1 MIDMVLSALQ
11 DLAAVGC
18 AYLAV
23 ALTMWVLMFV
33 IAALLER

>member
-1 MIDMVLSALQ
+1 MTDMILSALR
-11 DLAAVGC
+11 DLASVGF